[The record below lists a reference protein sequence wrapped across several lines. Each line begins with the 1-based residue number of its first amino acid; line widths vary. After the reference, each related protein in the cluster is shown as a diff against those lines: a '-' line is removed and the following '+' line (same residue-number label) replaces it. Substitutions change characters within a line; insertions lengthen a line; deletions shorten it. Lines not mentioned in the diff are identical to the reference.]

1 MNGTAGGSKTTLYVK
16 DATSPEVSFV
26 ITKTIEL
33 DLPIKIKSNIN
44 TEGNDNIKYCYDI

>member
-26 ITKTIEL
+26 ITNLKVSFVFTC
-33 DLPIKIKSNIN
+33 IN
-44 TEGNDNIKYCYDI
+44 ETSVP